1 MAAPIEPAPFNI
13 YALLREYGLSPR
25 KGLGQ
30 NFLVDISTL
39 RKLVE
44 AAEVDSNS
52 TVLEIGPGLGS
63 LTRELAR
70 TAKQVVAVEID
81 GHLIPVLKRVLA
93 DFSNVNLVQGDILEL
108 DPANLLQEDGYLVVA
123 NIPYYITSAIIRH
136 LLESQRKPA
145 RMVLT
150 MQREVAARI
159 CAEPGD
165 MSLLALSVQVY
176 GQPHP
181 VLRIP
186 AGAFYPPPN
195 VDSVSLRVDLYPE
208 SLVPPQNLP
217 AFFTLIKAG
226 FAQKRKTLR
235 NTLSSGLKLP
245 AQQVAETLIQA
256 GIDPQRRA
264 ETLSIPEWEHLT
276 EQFLANEDHS
286 THLISG

>member
-1 MAAPIEPAPFNI
+1 MDPALTPPSI
-13 YALLREYGLSPR
+13 TVPALLRKYGLSPR

-30 NFLVDISTL
+30 NFLLDAGVL

-44 AAEVDSNS
+44 AAEVDASS
-52 TVLEIGPGLGS
+52 TVLEIGPGAGS
-63 LTRELAR
+63 LTLALAQVAR
-70 TAKQVVAVEID
+70 RVVAVEID
-81 GHLIPVLKRVLA
+81 AHLIPLLNEVLA
-93 DFSNVNLVQGDILEL
+93 GSPNVTLIQGDILEI
-108 DPANLLQEDGYLVVA
+108 DPAALGTPDGYLVVA
-123 NIPYYITSAIIRH
+123 NIPYYITSAIIRR
-136 LLESQRKPA
+136 LLEAPVKPA

-176 GQPHP
+176 GRPQP

-208 SLVPPQNLP
+208 PLVPMQNLP

-235 NTLSSGLKLP
+235 NTLTAGIGWP
-245 AQQVAETLIQA
+245 AQRVTALLTEAE
-256 GIDPQRRA
+256 IDPQRRA
-264 ETLSIPEWEHLT
+264 ETLSLPEWERLT
-276 EQFLANEDHS
+276 RLYQAHTGPEGAK
-286 THLISG
+286 GP